1 MSESLPAKPPA
12 RAKAKAKPAE
22 VIDAEIEDNDDGWVE
37 LEFHGDTLKV
47 RPPTQQALAA
57 FSLGT
62 SKHVPAES
70 RNNLTGLFVRN
81 HLSPDS
87 YEQVFSRLL
96 DPDDSS
102 YSIDSIGELM
112 RLVVEQS

>member
-1 MSESLPAKPPA
+1 MSDSLPAKPPV

-22 VIDAEIEDNDDGWVE
+22 VIDVEVDEDDGWRE

-62 SKHVPAES
+62 SKHVPS
-70 RNNLTGLFVRN
+70 NTRNDLTGLFISR
-81 HLSPDS
+81 HLSPES
-87 YEQVFSRLL
+87 YERVFDRLM
-96 DPDDSS
+96 DPEDSS
-102 YSIDSIGELM
+102 YDINSIGELM

>member
-1 MSESLPAKPPA
+1 MTENAPKPPA
-12 RAKAKAKPAE
+12 RAKAKAKPE
-22 VIDAEIEDNDDGWVE
+22 VIDVEVEEGTDDGWVE

-81 HLSPDS
+81 HLSPES
-87 YEQVFSRLL
+87 YEQVFSRLM
-96 DPDDSS
+96 DPDDDS
-102 YSIDSIGELM
+102 YNINSIGELM

>member
-1 MSESLPAKPPA
+1 MTENAPKPPA
-12 RAKAKAKPAE
+12 RAKAKAKPE
-22 VIDAEIEDNDDGWVE
+22 VIDVEVDEDDGWRE

-70 RNNLTGLFVRN
+70 RNNLTGMFVNR
-81 HLSPDS
+81 HLSPES
-87 YEQVFSRLL
+87 YERVMDRLMDPT
-96 DPDDSS
+96 DPD
-102 YSIDSIGELM
+102 YSVETIGDLM
-112 RLVVEQS
+112 RAVIEA

>member
-1 MSESLPAKPPA
+1 MSESLAAKPPA
-12 RAKAKAKPAE
+12 RAKAKAKPE

-62 SKHVPAES
+62 SKHVPAQ
-70 RNNLTGLFVRN
+70 VRN
-81 HLSPDS
+81 DITGMFVSRALHPES
-87 YEQVFSRLL
+87 YERVFSRLM
-96 DPDDSS
+96 DPTDSE
-102 YSIDSIGELM
+102 YDVETIGSLM
-112 RLVVEQS
+112 RAVIEQG